1 MADFDPYHKWL
12 GIPPKDQ
19 PPHHYRLLG
28 VELFES
34 DSDVIDAAAN
44 KQMAYLQSCANG
56 PKLVISQ
63 RLLNEI
69 AAARLCLLNAKQK
82 TAYDVTLKAKLAE
95 QELRKSASA
104 SASASKADSSKEPVA
119 EREVEGS
126 QFDFN
131 AEEPF
136 EIHDLI
142 REASTGRL
150 SRIKPTHFFI
160 PKLLVVTLLV
170 CIAAGLLIRF
180 GNSNEKPATTD
191 EVAGQS
197 SSTSQDRQRVP
208 NKSPND
214 RRPSSAKPGP
224 SVTSTE
230 RATVNKESQHASP
243 NSSSLSSEQI
253 TNSIGMKLTLIPAG
267 EFMMGTSEQS
277 TIRFSDES
285 PQHLVKVS
293 KPFYLG
299 IYEVT
304 QREYAAL
311 LSGLNPSIV
320 RNETLPVNNVDWDD
334 AANFCRRLSDKEQR
348 AYRLP
353 TEAEW
358 EYACRAGN
366 NDWLQQSK
374 ISEFGWHSDNAKQ
387 QPHPVGSLK
396 PNPFGLFDMFGN
408 VSEWCHDWYFSGY
421 YADSPTLNPAGPIS
435 GSSRISRGGNW
446 DDSTDRCRRA
456 YRGAS
461 SPTHRSERLGFRV
474 LLETGAHR
482 ESALLVGPPKGPVAK
497 TPTPQSTTKRKQGTW
512 IKLFDTQMQPANAD
526 RVKLK
531 DGVLEIDNTTVS
543 FPEIRAK
550 DVILRGKVKKLS
562 REKHVTLTVRQS
574 VDGHYHG
581 FYWFN
586 SAGQGPGIAKT
597 DNGSWKDLK
606 NDLNNIRTKFG
617 SDFTEMSM
625 EASGNALRFFVGGQ
639 LVVSLSDKSFSE
651 GSVSVS
657 SYLGKAQFKDLEVM
671 ILDR

>member
-160 PKLLVVTLLV
+160 PKLLVVALLV

-224 SVTSTE
+224 SVTSSE

-267 EFMMGTSEQS
+267 EFIMGTSEQS

-293 KPFYLG
+293 KPFYMG

-366 NDWLQQSK
+366 NDWLQQST
-374 ISEFGWHSDNAKQ
+374 ISEFAWHSNNANQ
-387 QPHPVGSLK
+387 RPHPVGSLK

-421 YADSPTLNPAGPIS
+421 YADSQMLNPAGPIS
-435 GSSRISRGGNW
+435 GTSRICRGGNW

-482 ESALLVGPPKGPVAK
+482 ESALTAGQVPSVTSGSAEANPSPQATRSEVSAAK
-497 TPTPQSTTKRKQGTW
+497 EEATSQPQKQT
-512 IKLFDTQMQPANAD
+512 ANAGKQIEVKKEQKRPSFIPND
-526 RVKLK
+526 AIHWNEHWYWFSDDKATFQEALLQAQRVKGRLVIIGSMEENRFLAERTRGPTFLGMLKEKGIWNNAIGNRQLFFNWANGQPQNGRGEIYAAIHK
-531 DGVLEIDNTTVS
+531 DGKWHD
-543 FPEIRAK
+543 
-550 DVILRGKVKKLS
+550 
-562 REKHVTLTVRQS
+562 
-574 VDGHYHG
+574 Y
-581 FYWFN
+581 
-586 SAGQGPGIAKT
+586 
-597 DNGSWKDLK
+597 
-606 NDLNNIRTKFG
+606 
-617 SDFTEMSM
+617 
-625 EASGNALRFFVGGQ
+625 
-639 LVVSLSDKSFSE
+639 LSDKLLFCIE
-651 GSVSVS
+651 W
-657 SYLGKAQFKDLEVM
+657 GKE
-671 ILDR
+671 